1 MLYITFPKKLVVTG
15 ESEMGVRVR
24 REVGMATKRQ
34 ILGSTGDPCGDGTI
48 LDGGYTY
55 AYR

>member
-1 MLYITFPKKLVVTG
+1 MR
-15 ESEMGVRVR
+15 VRVR